1 MNWLPRQSRLHR
13 LRRNAR
19 RAAISILSLTGD
31 ATMPSASRR
40 LITFHVAPCVRT
52 LARRVGSH
60 HVANSARN
68 ATRGHTVACTP
79 HSAVGVAQQIHHSSA
94 MSLCNLRQTVLCLLA
109 RSHHVARRLRTAPR
123 RRTLRSTCQVPS
135 NATRGHTVAHGV
147 SANVAYTC
155 SYVDV
160 RIGTSGRIGKIGGR
174 GNRRA
179 IRHTYF
185 L

>member
-19 RAAISILSLTGD
+19 RAAISISSLTGD

-60 HVANSARN
+60 PCQFRKKRNTWPHGGLHAAFRSRRSAANPSLVGNVALQSAPDS
-68 ATRGHTVACTP
+68 T
-79 HSAVGVAQQIHHSSA
+79 
-94 MSLCNLRQTVLCLLA
+94 MFA
-109 RSHHVARRLRTAPR
+109 RPFPPR
-123 RRTLRSTCQVPS
+123 RTTF
-135 NATRGHTVAHGV
+135 AHGAKERNIAINMP
-147 SANVAYTC
+147 SSKQRDTWPHGGPRRICHYGIHMSICGRMNRYFRAN
-155 SYVDV
+155 
-160 RIGTSGRIGKIGGR
+160 RENRGPGEQGR
-174 GNRRA
+174 
-179 IRHTYF
+179 